1 MGLLFGTGF
10 DPLGWQWMSLI
21 ALVGFFLVFAAR
33 PTPARAALVGFLF
46 GLGWF
51 VPGLSWTMNSIA
63 VYGRLPWAVAALALF
78 VLGAVLSLFP
88 AFACWIAKKIGG
100 GRLATELPALAGV
113 WTLAEWL
120 RGDALANFGW
130 LMPGYA
136 VIDTPLAGWAPLG
149 GIYAVTLAQLLFAA
163 LVAVALSCRLAWL
176 AVPVIGAALI
186 AGTGQVSRQHAWSEP
201 SSTVDVRII
210 QPALPVVDAYTRANP
225 AQRIEA
231 LFPAAFKPWPA
242 SDRPRLLLTPEGI
255 VNVPVSRLGREA
267 AGRLV
272 LLQEK
277 TEARVLFNGF
287 RKDGPR
293 FFNTSFVLDEGQIA
307 YRLDKR
313 ELVPF
318 GEYVPAGFHW
328 FVEMIGIPMSDLMRG
343 DAVQPLL
350 SLGGADAG
358 ILICYEN
365 LYGSV
370 VRTFWQSRSP
380 DFLIVTSNLG
390 WFGDTHALPQHL
402 NISRMRAM
410 EFARPVI
417 PHARD
422 GKRKAAGER
431 EQHGHERPRQFEG
444 RDRGH
449 AQDRW
454 SRCRDHAASGRH
466 GLAHAL
472 CEARQLARA
481 ARIARS
487 GALRRARP
495 LRDSQNP
502 SGQGKGLIIKSLSS
516 RFRQEREG
524 SLIF

>member
-1 MGLLFGTGF
+1 MEACRHVFAEGHELTLVEPVGDLPLVQNEGGVEEARTVLAEAVEEHPCLGLL
-10 DPLGWQWMSLI
+10 LKEHE
-21 ALVGFFLVFAAR
+21 
-33 PTPARAALVGFLF
+33 PAC
-46 GLGWF
+46 
-51 VPGLSWTMNSIA
+51 
-63 VYGRLPWAVAALALF
+63 RLPAETAHGHVHDALGRQQQSGPVGCGPRLE
-78 VLGAVLSLFP
+78 
-88 AFACWIAKKIGG
+88 GG
-100 GRLATELPALAGV
+100 GKERL
-113 WTLAEWL
+113 
-120 RGDALANFGW
+120 DALCG
-130 LMPGYA
+130 
-136 VIDTPLAGWAPLG
+136 
-149 GIYAVTLAQLLFAA
+149 
-163 LVAVALSCRLAWL
+163 
-176 AVPVIGAALI
+176 IGARI
-186 AGTGQVSRQHAWSEP
+186 G
-201 SSTVDVRII
+201 VDHG
-210 QPALPVVDAYTRANP
+210 
-225 AQRIEA
+225 QRIEA

-255 VNVPVSRLGREA
+255 VERPVSRLGREA

-380 DFLIVTSNLG
+380 DFLIVTVQPRLVR
-390 WFGDTHALPQHL
+390 TL
-402 NISRMRAM
+402 RARTAPHD
-410 EFARPVI
+410 E

-422 GKRKAAGER
+422 RKRKAAGER

-444 RDRGH
+444 RDGGH

>member
-1 MGLLFGTGF
+1 
-10 DPLGWQWMSLI
+10 
-21 ALVGFFLVFAAR
+21 
-33 PTPARAALVGFLF
+33 
-46 GLGWF
+46 
-51 VPGLSWTMNSIA
+51 
-63 VYGRLPWAVAALALF
+63 
-78 VLGAVLSLFP
+78 
-88 AFACWIAKKIGG
+88 
-100 GRLATELPALAGV
+100 
-113 WTLAEWL
+113 
-120 RGDALANFGW
+120 
-130 LMPGYA
+130 MPGYA

-390 WFGDTHALPQHL
+390 WFRTL
-402 NISRMRAM
+402 RARTAPHD
-410 EFARPVI
+410 E

-466 GLAHAL
+466 GFAHAL

-481 ARIARS
+481 ARIAHS

-524 SLIF
+524 SSFLNQQAPTRIGGIENDYLSGSNPAPAGILEPPGLCFAATDRLGSRCRHVPYCDLSAGSGARNPGVPPTFSPRVVRRTPAMVKIRTASTSTTSSRSC

>member
-1 MGLLFGTGF
+1 MSEASHWWERRPEAAGALGALGMGLLFGTGF

-255 VNVPVSRLGREA
+255 VNVPVSRLGR
-267 AGRLV
+267 R
-272 LLQEK
+272 
-277 TEARVLFNGF
+277 
-287 RKDGPR
+287 
-293 FFNTSFVLDEGQIA
+293 
-307 YRLDKR
+307 
-313 ELVPF
+313 
-318 GEYVPAGFHW
+318 
-328 FVEMIGIPMSDLMRG
+328 
-343 DAVQPLL
+343 
-350 SLGGADAG
+350 
-358 ILICYEN
+358 
-365 LYGSV
+365 
-370 VRTFWQSRSP
+370 
-380 DFLIVTSNLG
+380 
-390 WFGDTHALPQHL
+390 
-402 NISRMRAM
+402 
-410 EFARPVI
+410 
-417 PHARD
+417 
-422 GKRKAAGER
+422 
-431 EQHGHERPRQFEG
+431 RPRQGCSSMASARTVRASSTPPSFWTRG
-444 RDRGH
+444 RSPTGSTSVSSCPS
-449 AQDRW
+449 ANTCLQ
-454 SRCRDHAASGRH
+454 ASTG
-466 GLAHAL
+466 
-472 CEARQLARA
+472 
-481 ARIARS
+481 
-487 GALRRARP
+487 
-495 LRDSQNP
+495 
-502 SGQGKGLIIKSLSS
+502 SS
-516 RFRQEREG
+516 R
-524 SLIF
+524 

>member
-1 MGLLFGTGF
+1 MSSSSEPPSPT
-10 DPLGWQWMSLI
+10 LGRTFLDRLTSVFHEEELNDRADVLEVLGEARRRNVIDDEVFSMMEGAMAVSEIRAGDLMVPRSQVQAVDFSEPREVWLPALI
-21 ALVGFFLVFAAR
+21 ASGHSR
-33 PTPARAALVGFLF
+33 
-46 GLGWF
+46 
-51 VPGLSWTMNSIA
+51 
-63 VYGRLPWAVAALALF
+63 
-78 VLGAVLSLFP
+78 
-88 AFACWIAKKIGG
+88 
-100 GRLATELPALAGV
+100 LPALAGV

-120 RGDALANFGW
+120 RGDVLANFGW

-186 AGTGQVSRQHAWSEP
+186 ADTGQVSRQHAWSEP

-318 GEYVPAGFHW
+318 GEYVPAG
-328 FVEMIGIPMSDLMRG
+328 
-343 DAVQPLL
+343 
-350 SLGGADAG
+350 
-358 ILICYEN
+358 
-365 LYGSV
+365 
-370 VRTFWQSRSP
+370 SP
-380 DFLIVTSNLG
+380 
-390 WFGDTHALPQHL
+390 A
-402 NISRMRAM
+402 
-410 EFARPVI
+410 
-417 PHARD
+417 
-422 GKRKAAGER
+422 
-431 EQHGHERPRQFEG
+431 
-444 RDRGH
+444 
-449 AQDRW
+449 
-454 SRCRDHAASGRH
+454 
-466 GLAHAL
+466 
-472 CEARQLARA
+472 
-481 ARIARS
+481 
-487 GALRRARP
+487 ALRFLSRAC
-495 LRDSQNP
+495 
-502 SGQGKGLIIKSLSS
+502 GSS
-516 RFRQEREG
+516 
-524 SLIF
+524 

>member
-1 MGLLFGTGF
+1 MSEASHWWERRPEAAGALGALGMGLLFGTGF

-186 AGTGQVSRQHAWSEP
+186 AGTGQVSR
-201 SSTVDVRII
+201 
-210 QPALPVVDAYTRANP
+210 ANA
-225 AQRIEA
+225 AQRIVA

-350 SLGGADAG
+350 SLGGVDAG

-390 WFGDTHALPQHL
+390 WFGRSVLGQHL
-402 NISRMRAM
+402 TMSRMRAM
-410 EFARPVI
+410 E
-417 PHARD
+417 
-422 GKRKAAGER
+422 
-431 EQHGHERPRQFEG
+431 
-444 RDRGH
+444 
-449 AQDRW
+449 
-454 SRCRDHAASGRH
+454 S
-466 GLAHAL
+466 
-472 CEARQLARA
+472 
-481 ARIARS
+481 
-487 GALRRARP
+487 ARP
-495 LRDSQNP
+495 LVSVSNTGMSALVNSRGEIAAMLRTDGPDAATMPLLGATGSP
-502 SGQGKGLIIKSLSS
+502 TPYVRLGSWPALLASLVLALCAVLVRLGTARIRAGKVKGL
-516 RFRQEREG
+516 
-524 SLIF
+524 